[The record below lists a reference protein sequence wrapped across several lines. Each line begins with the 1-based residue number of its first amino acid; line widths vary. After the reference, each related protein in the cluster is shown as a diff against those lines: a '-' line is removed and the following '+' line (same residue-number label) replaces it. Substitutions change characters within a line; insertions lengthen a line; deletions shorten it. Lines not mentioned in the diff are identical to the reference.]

1 MLRLRGNPLG
11 GGLACGAAVLV
22 RDPRVP
28 VDVPPSLVPALAR
41 AARGEPMEPMDVVVV
56 GATLAGVEAAAAPWG
71 HVVAVVVEGD
81 ESGAPPPGV
90 AAVGGV
96 EAARASVRDQEIVL
110 VDGDRGMV
118 LVDPTAVDLAAYQA
132 DRERIAPRRRLYL
145 DFEHLPARTL
155 DGRECH
161 VLAAARSLSGVDA
174 AVAAGADGVYVPEGG
189 VAAAGAAEAAWLETA
204 RAAAGKPLIVAGDH
218 RTLPLRSVLRAA
230 ALAELTLAVPARG
243 VEGPPWSDVEGA
255 LADAR
260 DRLLDADAAWADP
273 LLAAV
278 ELPGGDALAAL
289 PAAALSRVVAELDA
303 DDPGAADRLADLVA
317 AATPL
322 LLPVLAA
329 LAAPDEE
336 RVAAALGAG
345 AAGFVVAPDRVQETK
360 ATLRGLDAAFCR
372 LAAAPRL

>member
-22 RDPRVP
+22 RDPCVP
-28 VDVPPSLVPALAR
+28 VDVPPSMAPALAR

-56 GATLAGVEAAAAPWG
+56 GATLAGIEAAAAPWG
-71 HVVAVVVEGD
+71 HVVAVVIEG
-81 ESGAPPPGV
+81 EEAGAPPPGV

-155 DGRECH
+155 DGRERQ
-161 VLAAARSLSGVDA
+161 VLAAARSLAEVDA
-174 AVAAGADGVYVPEGG
+174 AVASGADGIYLPEGG
-189 VAAAGAAEAAWLETA
+189 LAAARLAEEAMLEAA
-204 RAAAGKPLIVAGDH
+204 RAAAGKPLIVAGDPTTVSM
-218 RTLPLRSVLRAA
+218 RAVLRAA

-243 VEGPPWSDVEGA
+243 EEGPPWDAVEGA
-255 LADAR
+255 LVDAR
-260 DRLLDADAAWADP
+260 GWLLERDAAWAEP

-278 ELPGGDALAAL
+278 EFSGGDALAAL
-289 PAAALSRVVAELDA
+289 PGAALSRLLAA
-303 DDPGAADRLADLVA
+303 HDPGDPDTLERLAGLVA
-317 AATPL
+317 GAAPL
-322 LLPVLAA
+322 LVPVLAI
-329 LAAPDEE
+329 LASAGQAS
-336 RVAAALGAG
+336 VAAALGAG
-345 AAGFVVAPDRVQETK
+345 AAGFVVAPDRVQATK
-360 ATLRGLDAAFCR
+360 AALRGLDPAVCR
-372 LAAAPRL
+372 EAAAPR